1 MSNTSPLPQLSAEEI
16 RVLGSL
22 MEKSKTTPEQYP
34 LSLVSLTTACNQKS
48 SRDPVVSY
56 SQATV
61 SLTVDV
67 LRRKDLLTRVLG
79 DGRVP
84 KFRHNLAVKY
94 PLVPSEV
101 AVLTLLFLR
110 GPLTVGEIRT
120 LSSRLYDFEDL
131 TEVAATLDKLSQ
143 TDPPYVQSIGRG
155 PGQKEPRYVHLFA
168 PVDLSMMNSDPDE
181 SESPQSGEA
190 TVSLKARMA
199 QMEARL
205 ASLEAALLSAGL
217 WSPAADVSAQKT
229 VRSDGKKYTANDM
242 GSVKDANA
250 VVEL

>member
-1 MSNTSPLPQLSAEEI
+1 MSNASPLPQLSAEEI

-22 MEKSKTTPEQYP
+22 LEKSRTTPELYP

-48 SRDPVVSY
+48 ARNPVVSY
-56 SQATV
+56 SQAGV
-61 SLTVDV
+61 SSTVDV

-94 PLVPSEV
+94 PLVPSEL

-120 LSSRLYDFEDL
+120 LSSRIYDFEDL
-131 TEVAATLDKLSQ
+131 AEVAATLDKLSQ

-155 PGQKEPRYVHLFA
+155 AGQKEPRYAHLFA
-168 PVDLSMMNSDPDE
+168 PVDFYMLSNNDH
-181 SESPQSGEA
+181 SESPSTLSGESSD
-190 TVSLKARMA
+190 SLKSRVA
-199 QMEARL
+199 QLEARV
-205 ASLEAALLSAGL
+205 ASIEAALLSAGL
-217 WSPAADVSAQKT
+217 WSPGEASNGLNLKDSDDNPTNKT
-229 VRSDGKKYTANDM
+229 DSDTTEDGVDN
-242 GSVKDANA
+242 G
-250 VVEL
+250 

>member
-1 MSNTSPLPQLSAEEI
+1 MMSHNSPLPQLSAQEI

-22 MEKSKTTPEQYP
+22 MEKSRTTPDLYP

-61 SLTVDV
+61 NSTVDV

-94 PLVPSEV
+94 PLLPAEI
-101 AVLTLLFLR
+101 AVLSLLFLR

-120 LSSRLYDFEDL
+120 LSHRLYDFEDL
-131 TEVAATLDKLSQ
+131 AEVAATLDKLSQ
-143 TDPPYVQSIGRG
+143 SEPPYVQSIGKA
-155 PGQKEPRYVHLFA
+155 PGQKEPRYAHLFA
-168 PVDLSMMNSDPDE
+168 PVDLTVNANSHRDALSSTADDE
-181 SESPQSGEA
+181 HPA
-190 TVSLKARMA
+190 SLKTRLA

-205 ASLEAALLSAGL
+205 ASVESALLAAGL
-217 WSPAADVSAQKT
+217 WSPPT
-229 VRSDGKKYTANDM
+229 EEMNESDQDGD
-242 GSVKDANA
+242 
-250 VVEL
+250 

>member
-1 MSNTSPLPQLSAEEI
+1 MSNNTSLPQLSAEEI

-22 MEKSKTTPEQYP
+22 MEKSRTTPELYP

-48 SRDPVVSY
+48 SRNPVVSY
-56 SQATV
+56 SQAGV
-61 SLTVDV
+61 SSTVDV

-94 PLVPSEV
+94 PLVPSEL

-131 TEVAATLDKLSQ
+131 DEVAATLEKLSQ
-143 TDPPYVQSIGRG
+143 TDPPYVQSVGKAA
-155 PGQKEPRYVHLFA
+155 GQKEPRYAHLFA
-168 PVDLSMMNSDPDE
+168 PVDLPMLSNTDFDE
-181 SESPQSGEA
+181 SSSNLGSQHTDSLQSRI
-190 TVSLKARMA
+190 TR
-199 QMEARL
+199 MEARI
-205 ASLEAALLSAGL
+205 ASLESALHSAGL
-217 WSPAADVSAQKT
+217 WSPGIEEPDEINPHDKNKFAPSGTDS
-229 VRSDGKKYTANDM
+229 
-242 GSVKDANA
+242 NA
-250 VVEL
+250 IED